1 MKALQGQAWKMGD
14 NVDTDQIVAG
24 RYLGL
29 TDPEEL
35 GSHCFEGAYPELAQG
50 FAEGDILFAGEN
62 FGCGSSREHAVVALK
77 ALGVSCIVASSFAR
91 IFFRNCI
98 NQGLLPIECPGAVS
112 SVDEGD
118 EVSLDPEV
126 GKIED
131 LTKGL
136 VFEFQ
141 PMQPFLA
148 DILAA
153 GDLAAYVRKRLAE
166 GHAG

>member
-1 MKALQGQAWKMGD
+1 LKSSKGNAWKVGD

-24 RYLGL
+24 RYLSL

-35 GSHCFEGAYPELAQG
+35 GSHCFEGAYPELAEG

-77 ALGVSCIVASSFAR
+77 ALGVSCIVANSFAR

-98 NQGLLPIECPGAVS
+98 NLGLLPVECPGAAAS
-112 SVDEGD
+112 IDEGD
-118 EVSLDPEV
+118 EVSLDAET

-136 VFEFQ
+136 LFEFD
-141 PMQPFLA
+141 PMQPFL
-148 DILAA
+148 DEILAA
-153 GDLAAYVRKRLAE
+153 GDLTSYVQKRLAE

>member
-1 MKALQGQAWKMGD
+1 MKALRGRAWKVGD

-35 GSHCFEGAYPELAQG
+35 GSHCFEGAYPALAQG
-50 FAEGDILFAGEN
+50 FAPGDVLFAGEN

-77 ALGVSCIVASSFAR
+77 ALGVSCIVAGSFAR

-98 NQGLLPIECPGAVS
+98 NQGLLPVECPGAAAS
-112 SVDEGD
+112 IGEGD
-118 EVSLDPEV
+118 QISLNPQT

-141 PMQPFLA
+141 PLRPFLGE
-148 DILAA
+148 ILAA
-153 GDLAAYVRKRLAE
+153 GDLTAYVRKRLAE
-166 GHAG
+166 RNAG